1 MTPLIRI
8 ALCLAIQLL
17 PGAAHAALQNDRPAL
32 SSNTPAHVQS
42 VLQALERQR
51 SNAILQ
57 RDIPTLRNLM
67 DRQYSH
73 IESRGRARSKT
84 ELLTALDRGDIRFR
98 VYENETAEVQL
109 LEGGGAAM
117 VTGIFRSVL
126 AQPDARLFR
135 GRFVRIWVRQQDGW
149 KNTYH
154 QATEIRPAQ
163 TACPCD

>member
-1 MTPLIRI
+1 MKPPLGI
-8 ALCLAIQLL
+8 ALCLALQLL
-17 PGAAHAALQNDRPAL
+17 PAASHAAAQNDRPAL
-32 SSNTPAHVQS
+32 STDTPAHVQS
-42 VLQALERQR
+42 VLESLERQR

-57 RDIPTLRNLM
+57 RDTSTLRKLM
-67 DRQYSH
+67 DRLYSH
-73 IESRGRARSKT
+73 VESRGRARSKT

-109 LEGGGAAM
+109 LDGGGAAM

-126 AQPDARLFR
+126 AQADARTFR
-135 GRFVRIWVRQQDGW
+135 GRFVRIWVRQADGW

>member
-1 MTPLIRI
+1 MKPLIGI

-17 PGAAHAALQNDRPAL
+17 PGAGHAALPNVRPVP
-32 SSNTPAHVQS
+32 STDTPAHVQS
-42 VLQALERQR
+42 VLQSLERQR

-57 RDIPTLRNLM
+57 RDTATLRNLM
-67 DRQYSH
+67 DRLYSH
-73 IESRGRARSKT
+73 VESRGRARSKT
-84 ELLTALDRGDIRFR
+84 ELLTSLDRGDIRFR

-109 LEGGGAAM
+109 LDGGGAAM

-126 AQPDARLFR
+126 AQPNAKLFR
-135 GRFVRIWVRQQDGW
+135 GRFVRIWVRQPDGW